1 MGKLNV
7 QHVLTVF
14 GNRSDPVNGGAVVIH
29 IFIITKTELEGFMA
43 CFCHFALQGRA
54 WPTIWEKKI
63 YVILVGLLRKG
74 YDTRSDQFL
83 FSAVT
88 EELPL

>member
-7 QHVLTVF
+7 QHILIVF
-14 GNRSDPVNGGAVVIH
+14 GNRSDPVNGGAIVIH
-29 IFIITKTELEGFMA
+29 FFVITKTELEGFLD
-43 CFCHFALQGRA
+43 CCCHFALSGRVR
-54 WPTIWEKKI
+54 PTIWEKKI
-63 YVILVGLLRKG
+63 YGILVALLRKG
-74 YDTRSDQFL
+74 YHTRSDQFL